1 MAAQNAA
8 IGIAVAAYYPSVSL
22 SAAAG
27 FSQSPLDALLH
38 AANLVWS
45 IGATG
50 TETLFQQSQKN
61 RRAIVLTRITVL
73 GADELRWTL
82 GSTQYRRISPPHTD
96 MGSPQDDYAGG

>member
-1 MAAQNAA
+1 LQGIPAGMPSTLLQRLPDIAAAEGTMAAQNAA
-8 IGIAVAAYYPSVSL
+8 IGIAVAAAYYPSVSL

-50 TETLFQQSQKN
+50 TETLFQQTQKKDE
-61 RRAIVLTRITVL
+61 RLFSL
-73 GADELRWTL
+73 G
-82 GSTQYRRISPPHTD
+82 
-96 MGSPQDDYAGG
+96 